1 LFEYCDLFQA
11 RQAPAAVEACGQE
24 GSDDLINGF
33 IRTFFIT
40 ATLPSR
46 LLQRGG

>member
-1 LFEYCDLFQA
+1 LFEYGDLFRA
-11 RQAPAAVEACGQE
+11 RQAPATVEAGGQE
-24 GSDDLINGF
+24 GADDLINGF

-46 LLQRGG
+46 LLLRGG